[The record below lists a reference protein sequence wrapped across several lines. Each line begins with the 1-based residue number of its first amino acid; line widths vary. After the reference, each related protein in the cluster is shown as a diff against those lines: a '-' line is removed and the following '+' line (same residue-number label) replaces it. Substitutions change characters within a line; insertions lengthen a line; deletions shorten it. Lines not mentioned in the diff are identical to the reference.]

1 MIGRLALRTL
11 GAHPVRTAVLAAG
24 FGVGVSVMVILL
36 GVAEVVLEQAR
47 APELAGGGHLVVTGA
62 SLTELEAARLVL
74 AGPLS
79 REPLASQVTAASP
92 LSRGTFYLVGDSGT
106 TPVDAQAGIPS
117 LERAL
122 GDREVLDIAAWQDT
136 ETDRPWA
143 ARDPGDALRTI
154 DFFHSV
160 PAVPERA
167 ASWAEW
173 LYFNGR
179 TEDVR
184 FYLTF
189 MVGPHTADGRRSAG
203 VRLQLEHYG
212 RMESYSGGALLT
224 DTEVGRAPDLTIG
237 GSRIR
242 LRGMRYDIHLDLT
255 SGDGR
260 TLTGDL
266 SVTGIPGR
274 QLPPIELT
282 GSGGWRSGYVV
293 PVMAGSADGTL
304 VAGGTRVS
312 LAGASGYHDH
322 NWGFWEGVSWQWG
335 QVQHGDLSL
344 VFGRVFPPADAA
356 DATRIPG
363 FLGVIGPDGPM
374 GYATGV
380 TITETDDPAT
390 HAPTRI
396 VIEGKSP
403 SLDLKLDLGVE
414 STERNRLAGPMSTPS
429 SLTPLSTPLT
439 FLQMRGRYRVS
450 GTIGGKPVT
459 FSAAGSAETF
469 RGE

>member
-47 APELAGGGHLVVTGA
+47 APELAGGGDLVVTGT
-62 SLTELEAARLVL
+62 SLDELEAARLVL

-79 REPLASQVTAASP
+79 REPLASQVRVASP
-92 LSRGTFYLVGDSGT
+92 ITRGLLYLVGDEGT

-122 GDREVLDIAAWQDT
+122 GDREVSGIAPWQDT
-136 ETDRPWA
+136 EADRPWA

-154 DFFHSV
+154 DQFHAVPDV
-160 PAVPERA
+160 PARA

-179 TEDVR
+179 AEDVR

-189 MVGPHTADGRRSAG
+189 MVGPRTADGRRSAG
-203 VRLQLEHYG
+203 VRLQLEHHG
-212 RMESYSGGALLT
+212 RMESYSDGALLT
-224 DTEVGRAPDLTIG
+224 NTEVGKAPDLTIA
-237 GSRIR
+237 GSYVR

-255 SGDGR
+255 SRDGR
-260 TLTGDL
+260 RLTGDL

-274 QLPPIELT
+274 QLPPIELA
-282 GSGGWRSGYVV
+282 GAGGWVSGYVV

-356 DATRIPG
+356 DPARIPG

-380 TITETDDPAT
+380 TITETDDSVT

-403 SLDLKLDLGVE
+403 SLDLTLNLGVE
-414 STERNRLAGPMSTPS
+414 STERNRLAGPMSTP
-429 SLTPLSTPLT
+429 LT
-439 FLQMRGRYRVS
+439 FLQMRGRYTVTGS
-450 GTIGGKPVT
+450 IGGKPVT

-469 RGE
+469 RGEP

>member
-47 APELAGGGHLVVTGA
+47 APELAGGGDVVVTGA
-62 SLTELEAARLVL
+62 SLGEIEAARLVL
-74 AGPLS
+74 AGPLT

-92 LSRGTFYLVGDSGT
+92 LSRGTLFLVDNNGT
-106 TPVDAQAGIPS
+106 TPVDVQAGIPS

-122 GDREVLDIAAWQDT
+122 GDREVSGIAAWTDT
-136 ETDRPWA
+136 EADRPWA
-143 ARDPGDALRTI
+143 ARDPGDALRAI
-154 DFFHSV
+154 DLFHRIPDV
-160 PAVPERA
+160 PARA

-179 TEDVR
+179 SEHVR

-189 MVGPHTADGRRSAG
+189 LVGPRTPDGRRNAG
-203 VRLQLEHYG
+203 VRLQLEHDG
-212 RMESYSGGALLT
+212 RMESFSDGALLT
-224 DTEVGRAPDLTIG
+224 DREVAKAPDLTIG
-237 GSRIR
+237 RSRVR
-242 LRGMRYDIHLDLT
+242 LRGMRYDIHLELT
-255 SGDGR
+255 SRDGR
-260 TLTGDL
+260 RLTGDL
-266 SVTGIPGR
+266 AVVGIPGR

-282 GSGGWRSGYVV
+282 GAGGWTSGYVV
-293 PVMAGSADGTL
+293 PVMAGSSEGTL
-304 VAGGTRVS
+304 VAGGSRVS
-312 LAGASGYHDH
+312 LTGASGYHDH

-344 VFGRVFPPADAA
+344 VFGRVFPPPDAA
-356 DATRIPG
+356 DPARIPG

-380 TITETDDPAT
+380 TITETDDSKT
-390 HAPTRI
+390 HAPARI
-396 VIEGKSP
+396 VIEGKSL

-414 STERNRLAGPMSTPS
+414 STERNRLAGPMSTP
-429 SLTPLSTPLT
+429 LT
-439 FLQMRGRYRVS
+439 FLQMRGRYQVS
-450 GTIGGKPVT
+450 GSVGGTPVT